1 MLTNYLKF
9 AWRNLSNNKGFSL
22 INILGLSIGITVAV
36 MIGLWLKDE
45 LTYNRNHLN
54 YERLAGVWVTQTFD
68 TRTGSGNA
76 IPIPLEDELR
86 ANFPQDFKN
95 MSRASWSWDHT
106 LAKGSDKIIQE
117 EGMFVEPSFPEMF
130 SLQMIQGDI
139 SGILKD
145 VNSVVLCESVAHAL
159 FGQEN
164 PMGQT
169 LRLDQD
175 KDVLVSGV
183 FRDFPKNS
191 EFFAT
196 KMFLPWEMHKQEEW
210 VKHSLDKWDNHSWQ
224 MFVEVNDPAQMQ
236 AVSDKI
242 EGVERAHN
250 KDGNPSLF
258 LHPMSRWHLYSEFKN
273 GKNIGGRIQYAW
285 LFGIIGLFVLL
296 LACINFMNLA
306 TARSEKRAREVG
318 IRKSIGSG
326 RSQLIKQFLSES
338 LLVSVLALVIALVL
352 VWLFLPDF
360 NKLAD
365 KKIVY
370 PLGDP
375 VFWSA
380 IGAFTVFTALLSG
393 SYPAFYL
400 SSFQPI
406 KVLKGT
412 FRTAR
417 SASLP
422 RKVLVVLQFT
432 VSISMIIGTIVVF
445 KQIEYAKSRPVGYAR
460 KGLIQTGITKEME
473 DRYDVVRQELMGSGV
488 VEEMSWSNS
497 PATEIYSNQIGFSWE
512 GKDPNSQPMFGIVD
526 CTHDFG
532 ASIGWQIKEGRDFS
546 KDFATDSSAL
556 IFNESAVKLTG
567 LTDIVGKTIR
577 QDDEDFHVVGVVKDL
592 VMESPYKPIKP
603 TIFRINY
610 EWVSTMN
617 IRLKPGIP
625 AHDAVA
631 GVEAV
636 IKKVSPGA
644 VFDYKF
650 TDEEYDAKFRSEERI
665 GRLARWFAI
674 LAIFISCLGLFGL
687 SAYVA
692 ERRTKEIGI
701 RKVLGATASQLW
713 AMLSREFLLL
723 VLISCGLAIP
733 IAWHYLNNW
742 LADFDYRIK
751 LQWQFFFVSG
761 VLALTIT
768 LLTISFQSIRAALTN
783 PVQSLRNE

>member
-1 MLTNYLKF
+1 M
-9 AWRNLSNNKGFSL
+9 
-22 INILGLSIGITVAV
+22 
-36 MIGLWLKDE
+36 
-45 LTYNRNHLN
+45 
-54 YERLAGVWVTQTFD
+54 
-68 TRTGSGNA
+68 
-76 IPIPLEDELR
+76 
-86 ANFPQDFKN
+86 
-95 MSRASWSWDHT
+95 
-106 LAKGSDKIIQE
+106 
-117 EGMFVEPSFPEMF
+117 
-130 SLQMIQGDI
+130 
-139 SGILKD
+139 
-145 VNSVVLCESVAHAL
+145 
-159 FGQEN
+159 
-164 PMGQT
+164 
-169 LRLDQD
+169 
-175 KDVLVSGV
+175 
-183 FRDFPKNS
+183 
-191 EFFAT
+191 
-196 KMFLPWEMHKQEEW
+196 
-210 VKHSLDKWDNHSWQ
+210 
-224 MFVEVNDPAQMQ
+224 
-236 AVSDKI
+236 
-242 EGVERAHN
+242 
-250 KDGNPSLF
+250 
-258 LHPMSRWHLYSEFKN
+258 
-273 GKNIGGRIQYAW
+273 
-285 LFGIIGLFVLL
+285 
-296 LACINFMNLA
+296 
-306 TARSEKRAREVG
+306 
-318 IRKSIGSG
+318 
-326 RSQLIKQFLSES
+326 
-338 LLVSVLALVIALVL
+338 
-352 VWLFLPDF
+352 
-360 NKLAD
+360 
-365 KKIVY
+365 
-370 PLGDP
+370 
-375 VFWSA
+375 
-380 IGAFTVFTALLSG
+380 
-393 SYPAFYL
+393 
-400 SSFQPI
+400 
-406 KVLKGT
+406 LKGT

-532 ASIGWQIKEGRDFS
+532 ASIGWQIKEERDFS

-610 EWVSTMN
+610 KWVSTMN